1 MLIIGIFHCFAHDY
15 QCQIRFSPRMIDGMG
30 WTDGEDVERLW
41 CDCRHIIAANRN
53 ATAYTRRQTF
63 TNLNMAIARS
73 RVRNFPHASRKKI
86 RKMLK
91 IGREAER
98 QLELYCKE
106 NNVSVETLMQEAVSM
121 RAFLL
126 QSSDSTLHIEDDI
139 CEHLLAIEDFRMFER
154 VNELAR
160 ETCGQAWMD
169 LKLKIAWKTNGR
181 ISQGLETTR
190 DVLEQNVIKLL
201 ANAGLTMEDWI
212 KDGVKTQLY
221 LDCSEKI
228 FLTNLHRQKL
238 EIFRVLVLR
247 KQEWEDL
254 HNSSAHGILS
264 IPSFFTIR
272 DER

>member
-154 VNELAR
+154 VHQRVR
-160 ETCGQAWMD
+160 ETCGQAWME
-169 LKLKIAWKTNGR
+169 LKLKIAWRTGGR
-181 ISQGLETTR
+181 ISQGLENTR
-190 DVLEQNVIKLL
+190 EALEKKVIHLL
-201 ANAGLTMEDWI
+201 AKAGQTMEDWV
-212 KDGVKTQLY
+212 KDNVKTQLY
-221 LDCSEKI
+221 LDCSKKI
-228 FLTNLHRQKL
+228 SLTNLHRQKL
-238 EIFRVLVLR
+238 EIFRCLVIR
-247 KQEWEDL
+247 KHELDSL
-254 HNSSAHGILS
+254 HRSSVHGFPSIL
-264 IPSFFTIR
+264 T
-272 DER
+272 

>member
-1 MLIIGIFHCFAHDY
+1 
-15 QCQIRFSPRMIDGMG
+15 MIEGMG
-30 WTDGEDVERLW
+30 MTDGEDNERVW
-41 CDCRHIIAANRN
+41 SDSRHVIPANLRCTG
-53 ATAYTRRQTF
+53 ATRRQTL
-63 TNLNMAIARS
+63 TNLYLSIGQF
-73 RVRNFPHASRKKI
+73 RVRNFPHSSCKKLE
-86 RKMLK
+86 KVF
-91 IGREAER
+91 EAGHKTQKE
-98 QLELYCKE
+98 LDLYCKE
-106 NNVSVETLMQEAVSM
+106 NNVSVEILLQEAASM

-126 QSSDSTLHIEDDI
+126 RSPDSTLHIEDDI

-190 DVLEQNVIKLL
+190 EVLEQKVMKLL

-254 HNSSAHGILS
+254 HNSSAHGILT

>member
-1 MLIIGIFHCFAHDY
+1 
-15 QCQIRFSPRMIDGMG
+15 MIEGMG
-30 WTDGEDVERLW
+30 MTDGEDSERVW
-41 CDCRHIIAANRN
+41 SDSRHVIPANLVCTG
-53 ATAYTRRQTF
+53 ATRRQTL
-63 TNLNMAIARS
+63 TNLYLSIGQF
-73 RVRNFPHASRKKI
+73 RVRNFPHSSRKKLQ
-86 RKMLK
+86 KVFGAGYKAQEELD
-91 IGREAER
+91 
-98 QLELYCKE
+98 LYCNE
-106 NNVSVETLMQEAVSM
+106 NNVSVETLLQEAASM

-126 QSSDSTLHIEDDI
+126 RSPDSTLHIKDDI